1 MKFHLEFYVAISL
14 IELQSIV
21 QFKLSGEV
29 ATIYY
34 QCGYY
39 QDSACRK
46 KNKVFIQLWECW
58 CVWKLALLHSA
69 VHMHTASLDN
79 YKQLWMEN
87 GDNISQFLPVA
98 VPTITNPLVF
108 TQGSPS
114 STLTCTSTTSIAT
127 TVTFMRDGNAI
138 NGIVRDGDSVT
149 VNGVT
154 YQLSQTL
161 TNRAQST
168 YDNVLTIAEPLSS
181 LAGSTFSC
189 QVENALGTSIIS
201 NSFQILGKTS
211 GLGK

>member
-1 MKFHLEFYVAISL
+1 M
-14 IELQSIV
+14 
-21 QFKLSGEV
+21 
-29 ATIYY
+29 
-34 QCGYY
+34 
-39 QDSACRK
+39 
-46 KNKVFIQLWECW
+46 
-58 CVWKLALLHSA
+58 WKLALLHSA
-69 VHMHTASLDN
+69 VHMHTASLDD

-87 GDNISQFLPVA
+87 GDNIFQFLPAA

-108 TQGSPS
+108 TRGSPS

-138 NGIVRDGDSVT
+138 NGIVRDGDSAT

-181 LAGSTFSC
+181 LAGSTFTC
-189 QVENALGTSIIS
+189 QVENARGTSVIS
-201 NSFQILGKTS
+201 DSFQILGKTS
-211 GLGK
+211 GLGMYTLT